1 MRGMIS
7 EEDYETLK
15 KTLQNLEYL
24 WNVAGMKYTSK
35 IHGVLFLALDQMI
48 RLKSIGD
55 MLEDDIERQ
64 HQIAVKI
71 KMRTCR
77 MKNVE
82 QRATIKE
89 HLQSSH
95 ENSKGTFKNRNQE
108 LGSETK
114 RKKMKTKRD
123 SN

>member
-1 MRGMIS
+1 MIS

-24 WNVAGMKYTSK
+24 WNVAGMKYTPK
-35 IHGVLFLALDQMI
+35 IHGVLVHAFDQMI
-48 RLKSIGD
+48 RFQSIGD

-82 QRATIKE
+82 QRATVYSRIE
-89 HLQSSH
+89 QI
-95 ENSKGTFKNRNQE
+95 
-108 LGSETK
+108 
-114 RKKMKTKRD
+114 RD
-123 SN
+123 